1 MSPLLNLRTCVLM
14 QWEPWDM
21 PPKHTPRHA
30 KCHRVSLSADS
41 NWLHDVI
48 SCPRRCPDNELAA
61 SADYE
66 RGGYI
71 NVHLFRPREPRQ
83 MLVSALSLTRALS
96 LPPTLHPALLVLAL
110 PQSLAQAQWAP
121 RPASEMHW
129 KRGSI
134 GIRQCFGTNVYGTL
148 NE

>member
-1 MSPLLNLRTCVLM
+1 
-14 QWEPWDM
+14 M

-96 LPPTLHPALLVLAL
+96 LPPTLHPALLVLAHATAL
-110 PQSLAQAQWAP
+110 NLGECCRESTRSYSSWPWHRSRAGRGGNEAISA
-121 RPASEMHW
+121 ASIARASPW
-129 KRGSI
+129 S
-134 GIRQCFGTNVYGTL
+134 Q
-148 NE
+148 

>member
-1 MSPLLNLRTCVLM
+1 
-14 QWEPWDM
+14 M

-71 NVHLFRPREPRQ
+71 NVHLFRPRDPRQ
-83 MLVSALSLTRALS
+83 MLVSAVSLTRALS
-96 LPPTLHPALLVLAL
+96 LPPTLHPALLVLAHATALNLRHAAENQRGVTPAGHGTGVGRGGAATKQYRRL
-110 PQSLAQAQWAP
+110 P
-121 RPASEMHW
+121 
-129 KRGSI
+129 
-134 GIRQCFGTNVYGTL
+134 
-148 NE
+148 